1 MNAFSAKTSKNNRKT
16 GFRDLYINDNFVLVK
31 NDKDI
36 DNVMLLINVPEDAQ
50 SLSATDIN
58 NDKSA

>member
-1 MNAFSAKTSKNNRKT
+1 MNAFSTKTSKNNRKT